1 MTGSFRVGLRVADVT
16 AAADFY
22 RGLGFEEAGRV
33 PDAGGRPVFIIL
45 RRGEVRLL
53 VDALQ
58 GMPFPDTERE
68 QRIQQGPRGLGV
80 ALGLR
85 VDDLEAVYAY
95 CLDNGCEITCEPMN
109 ESWGDRIFECVDPFG
124 YLWEFF
130 TPSHDLEPAAGLAA
144 TQDAW
149 FGERA

>member
-1 MTGSFRVGLRVADVT
+1 M
-16 AAADFY
+16 
-22 RGLGFEEAGRV
+22 
-33 PDAGGRPVFIIL
+33 PDADGRPVFVIL
-45 RRGEVRLL
+45 ERGEARLL

-68 QRIQQGPRGLGV
+68 QRIQRGPRGLG
-80 ALGLR
+80 AAIGLH

-95 CLDNGCEITCEPMN
+95 CLSNGCEITCEPMK
-109 ESWGDRIFECVDPFG
+109 EAWGDRIFECLDPFG

-130 TPSHDLEPAAGLAA
+130 NPSQDQELAAGLAA
-144 TQDAW
+144 TRDAW